1 MSTVTNTFPWIDQ
14 LNEID
19 LALSNEASRISQLA
33 DKLIFEYITEFEL
46 NNDVPPI
53 PHAVTRKQGV
63 YLFEIKNNNLSLDKE
78 SWVAAFEDL
87 WKNTDVIWVPG
98 MKKSRIHA
106 HSHFNEWIPLYIGK
120 SRDIGGRITEHIHQ
134 VKDRRTFSM
143 KLKARTNLHGNVL
156 RVSWTPLDVVN
167 YDMIAPAIESML
179 RDRINPILGR
189 Q

>member
-1 MSTVTNTFPWIDQ
+1 
-14 LNEID
+14 
-19 LALSNEASRISQLA
+19 
-33 DKLIFEYITEFEL
+33 
-46 NNDVPPI
+46 
-53 PHAVTRKQGV
+53 
-63 YLFEIKNNNLSLDKE
+63 
-78 SWVAAFEDL
+78 
-87 WKNTDVIWVPG
+87 

-106 HSHFNEWIPLYIGK
+106 HSQFNEWIPLYIGK
-120 SRDIGGRITEHIHQ
+120 SRNIGGRITEHVHQ

-156 RVSWTPLDVVN
+156 RVSWIPLDVVN